1 MASTKTAKTFQS
13 SATNTAGSTT
23 TGSTVSLTTSYG
35 CLMTAKI
42 TNGAT
47 GPTIACDFIVEVSND
62 NFSADTKEIFRATAS
77 VGNNDVN
84 YYTFEL
90 PPAVMYAR
98 SKFSG
103 NTAQSVTVECTG
115 EELTTI

>member
-1 MASTKTAKTFQS
+1 MGATKTAKTFQA

-42 TNGAT
+42 TNGGT
-47 GPTIACDFIVEVSND
+47 GPTVACDFIVEVSND
-62 NFSADTKEIFRATAS
+62 NFSSDTKEIYRATAS
-77 VGNNDVN
+77 TANSAVN
-84 YYTFEL
+84 YYAFDL
-90 PPAVMYAR
+90 PASVMYAR

-103 NTAQSVTVECTG
+103 NTGQSVTVECTG